1 MNKKYERYIEYIAD
15 DLEIPYFKNM
25 KDNYGLSENEY
36 AMVLSKIFNQPVTI
50 TELRVEKIVHN
61 NRGNKLYY
69 ETSWGYWYKSEY
81 DKQGNLMIYKD
92 SDGRIV
98 DNR

>member
-1 MNKKYERYIEYIAD
+1 MNAKYQKYIEYIAD

-25 KDNYGLSENEY
+25 KDNYGLRPDEY
-36 AMVLSKIFNQPVTI
+36 KLVLSKVFNQPVTI
-50 TELRVEKIVHN
+50 TELRVEKIVYN
-61 NRGNKLYY
+61 NRGIKLYY